1 MTRLILTVIAL
12 SIAVGIAAAFAQLGQ
27 PAPMVPYSQ
36 PGGSMLGL
44 GGPMIPNAGAG
55 SGPTPPVGNDL
66 LLEDN
71 ASFLLLEDGT
81 SNLCLESGC

>member
-55 SGPTPPVGNDL
+55 SGPTPPVGCAAGKLDFSDL
-66 LLEDN
+66 
-71 ASFLLLEDGT
+71 T
-81 SNLCLESGC
+81 GCQIAWAGH